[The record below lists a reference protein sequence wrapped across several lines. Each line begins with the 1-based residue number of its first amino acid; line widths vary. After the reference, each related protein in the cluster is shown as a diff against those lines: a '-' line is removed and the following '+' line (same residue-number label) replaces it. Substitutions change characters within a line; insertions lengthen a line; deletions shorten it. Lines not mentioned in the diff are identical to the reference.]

1 LQILSF
7 NDALISGKRKI
18 WKLGVKKTQDDEEEE
33 EEEED

>member
-1 LQILSF
+1 LSF